1 MHVVAWTSMGVIYL
15 IRGSKRIFPRKT
27 IYYKFIF
34 YEGKLQCSH
43 FYGDE
48 TRRKNTLE

>member
-1 MHVVAWTSMGVIYL
+1 MHVVAWIAMGVIYL

-27 IYYKFIF
+27 IYYKVIF

-48 TRRKNTLE
+48 TRRKDTLE